1 MENKTNVMRIFDK
14 AKINYRVYDYHDKEF
29 TNATNIAV
37 MLGLEPEQEFK
48 TLVTIGKSKNFYVFV
63 VPSNHELDLKKA
75 AKVVNEKNL
84 EMIAFKDLLNVT
96 GYIHGGCSPIGLKKP
111 YQVVIND
118 SAQKFDTIVFSAGK
132 IGYSVEVKNSDLPK
146 VLKYTYNDIIKE

>member
-1 MENKTNVMRIFDK
+1 MENKTNVMRILDK
-14 AKINYRVYDYHDKEF
+14 AKVAYRVYDYHDKEF
-29 TNATNIAV
+29 TTADNIAV
-37 MLGLEPEQEFK
+37 LLGLEPEQEFK
-48 TLVTIGKSKNFYVFV
+48 TLVTVGKSKDFYVFV

-84 EMIAFKDLLNVT
+84 EMIPFKDLLGVT

-118 SAQKFDTIVFSAGK
+118 SAKNFDTIVFSAGK
-132 IGYSVEVKNSDLPK
+132 VGYSVEVKNSDLPK
-146 VLKYTYNDIIKE
+146 VLKYTYNDIIKD

>member
-48 TLVTIGKSKNFYVFV
+48 TLVTVGKSKNFFVFV

-75 AKVVNEKNL
+75 AKIVNEKNL